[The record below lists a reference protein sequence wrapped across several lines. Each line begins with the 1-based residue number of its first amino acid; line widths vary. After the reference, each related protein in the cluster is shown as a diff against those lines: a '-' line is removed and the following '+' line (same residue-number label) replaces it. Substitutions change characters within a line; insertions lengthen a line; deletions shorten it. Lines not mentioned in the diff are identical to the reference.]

1 MEKRFFLS
9 GIILVIKYS
18 PNFCLMNFVELRILL
33 LTELFIN
40 AVRSL
45 KRNSEIQILYE
56 MMGEIV
62 YDTFIKSLNGTRVL
76 YTLLCVTKQTI
87 FRHSLYL
94 SDRLHIVRLRNR
106 QKFRKWETNPTKI

>member
-1 MEKRFFLS
+1 
-9 GIILVIKYS
+9 
-18 PNFCLMNFVELRILL
+18 MNFVELRILHL
-33 LTELFIN
+33 IELFIIF